1 MSLFHK
7 WAPHVA
13 RVALGLVFFVFGLQ
27 YFLHF
32 LPAPPAPPEGA
43 LAFLEGLTAAGYVFP
58 LIKVIEIAAGV
69 ALLANRFVPLALTLL
84 APIIVN
90 IAAFHFLLAPSYPLP
105 IAILAL
111 ELFLAWSYRAA
122 FLPML
127 RAHVAP
133 AAVADEGTRTGT
145 FTGARPRLSVEP

>member
-1 MSLFHK
+1 MYLLNK
-7 WAPHVA
+7 WAPHGA
-13 RVALGLVFFVFGLQ
+13 RVVLGLLFFVFGLN

-32 LPAPPAPPEGA
+32 LPMPSEPPPEA
-43 LAFLEGLTAAGYVFP
+43 AATFLGGLTAAGYVFP
-58 LIKVIEIAAGV
+58 LIKAIEVAAGV
-69 ALLANRFVPLALTLL
+69 ALLSNRFVPLALTLL

-90 IAAFHFLLAPSYPLP
+90 IAAFHFLLAPSFGMP

-127 RAHVAP
+127 RALVVP
-133 AAVADEGTRTGT
+133 AAAQREPAGSRVA
-145 FTGARPRLSVEP
+145 AVPAHS

>member
-1 MSLFHK
+1 MYLLNK
-7 WAPHVA
+7 WGPPGA
-13 RVALGLVFFVFGLQ
+13 RVVLGLLFFVFGLN
-27 YFLHF
+27 YFLNF
-32 LPAPPAPPEGA
+32 LPAPSEAPPESA
-43 LAFLEGLTAAGYVFP
+43 LTFLGGLTASGYVFP
-58 LIKVIEIAAGV
+58 LIKSIEIAAGA

-90 IAAFHFLLAPSYPLP
+90 IAAFHFLLAPSYGMP
-105 IAILAL
+105 IAILTL

-133 AAVADEGTRTGT
+133 APAQRDSAGSRAVAIP
-145 FTGARPRLSVEP
+145 AH